1 MTNPVIVD
9 VSPQTQMALTPAWIV
24 APAAPLQPGLGMDG
38 RDEDAI
44 KAQVWPVAY
53 GQWLAGG
60 WRSHGKT
67 MSMETRRA
75 YQRSVEDFQAFVGA
89 KFPLWHV
96 KGSQVI
102 GWQNSM
108 RERGMSETSINLRLS
123 GLSALY
129 AFLCDKFAF
138 PDPRNVN
145 RDMFLVERNPVK
157 VATRTKIDPYTGND
171 AQGLSQDEIHAML
184 HRIDRSTVG
193 GLRDYALVCT
203 IFLTGQRSAAIAR
216 LKWGDIKHPM
226 AESDV
231 IEYRWSSK
239 AKEGRDEL
247 LRPAYEA
254 ILAYLAAAGR
264 LKTVQPEDF
273 IFVALSDVAQRLP
286 NVKATPE
293 CGPQPITGAM
303 VNRIVKKCARR
314 AGLDESCI
322 HTHTLRHS
330 AALYLAENGVDLI
343 GIQRTLHHSN
353 PNTTMLYLKALKR
366 DRHPLWK
373 SVGAFFEGL

>member
-1 MTNPVIVD
+1 MTNPMIVD
-9 VSPQTQMALTPAWIV
+9 VSPQTALVPAWTV
-24 APAAPLQPGLGMDG
+24 APTAPLQPGIGLDD

-44 KAQVWPVAY
+44 KAQMLPLAY

-67 MSMETRRA
+67 MSTETRRA
-75 YQRSVEDFQAFVGA
+75 YQRSVEDFQSFVGP
-89 KFPLWHV
+89 KFPLWRV

-102 GWQNSM
+102 GWQNAM
-108 RERGMSETSINLRLS
+108 RERGLSETSINLRLS

-129 AFLCDKFAF
+129 AFLCDKFDF

-157 VATRTKIDPYTGND
+157 VATQTKIDPYTSEHAD
-171 AQGLSQDEIHAML
+171 GLSQEEIRAML
-184 HRIDRSTVG
+184 HRIDRATVG
-193 GLRDYALVCT
+193 GLRDYALVCS
-203 IFLTGQRSAAIAR
+203 IFLTGQRSAAISR
-216 LKWGDIKHPM
+216 LKWGDIKHPV

-231 IEYRWSSK
+231 IEYRWASK

-264 LKTVQPEDF
+264 LETMRAEEF
-273 IFVALSDVAQRLP
+273 IFIALSDVATRLP
-286 NVKATPE
+286 NVKTVAE
-293 CGPQPITGAM
+293 RGPQPITGAM

-314 AGLDESCI
+314 AGLDESRI

-330 AALYLAENGVDLI
+330 AALFLSENGVDLI
-343 GIQRTLHHSN
+343 DIQRTLHHSN
-353 PNTTMLYLKALKR
+353 PNTTMLYLRALKR
-366 DRHPLWK
+366 NRHPLWK
-373 SVGAFFEGL
+373 SVGSFFEGM